1 MAEPSFEK
9 ALDNLEKIVEELE
22 EGNLTLEDTI
32 KKFEQGV
39 KLSRLCEKKLSAARK
54 KVSILTRDESGEL
67 KETPLETDDA
77 PERDEQDLSGND
89 DAGTESLFDE

>member
-22 EGNLTLEDTI
+22 EGALTLEETI
-32 KKFEQGV
+32 KKFEEGV

-67 KETPLETDDA
+67 KETPIEMDDA
-77 PERDEQDLSGND
+77 ADRRGQAPPGD
-89 DAGTESLFDE
+89 DDTDTESLFDE